1 MIQFCYLRLHLG
13 TETVSCRL
21 LQQRVARMVKPIGNV
36 EPTFSISKAPC
47 KQTQHCWPTTP
58 NIVRCYMLRPFAH
71 PVGSSDLQ
79 NNVYCM
85 QPFRRKK
92 GGFGGDLAIILL
104 LP

>member
-71 PVGSSDLQ
+71 PVACCWELL
-79 NNVYCM
+79 
-85 QPFRRKK
+85 RKV
-92 GGFGGDLAIILL
+92 
-104 LP
+104 